1 MEDSQT
7 LICNDCPRNCNMAR
21 SLYANAVPLKTGF
34 AVKPFNLLWPEPHC
48 IIGKNRALAAQT
60 DRVPFFSEGAT
71 YNAFFVKMRK
81 SVIKIQALP

>member
-1 MEDSQT
+1 MIAPE
-7 LICNDCPRNCNMAR
+7 IVIWH
-21 SLYANAVPLKTGF
+21 VPSTQMPYRWKQGF

-60 DRVPFFSEGAT
+60 DRVPFFSVGVT

-81 SVIKIQALP
+81 SVIEIQALP